1 MRKAAVALAAMFG
14 FAACAPSARAP
25 AAPHA
30 AAAPLYDLGATAGL
44 SSRMISFENPTGAP
58 GAGGQAASPLG
69 VGRKGA
75 PMRQI
80 EAGERVELAA
90 IEGAGMIRHIWMTTQ
105 NDPRILRGALI
116 RVWWDGQDHPS
127 IEAPL
132 GDFFG
137 FAHGRTDAFQSTA
150 HSVGVNASLNI
161 WLPMPFARAARIEL
175 VNESGVS
182 MPLYYSI
189 DYTLGD
195 AHPND
200 FGRLH
205 VLFRRENP
213 TTRGRDFELLPE
225 RRGHGRFIGAVIGV
239 RPLAGDW
246 WGEGEFKA
254 YLDGDTR
261 FATLVGTGSEDY
273 VGQSW
278 GLQRTAFLNHGAN
291 WIEQGDQG
299 RISMYR
305 WHVADPIIWR
315 SQARVTMQQ
324 IGCCGSP
331 PEPWLSE
338 RRDDWSVASF
348 WYEPIPGAPLPPM
361 PDAVARLAD
370 LPDAAPNR

>member
-1 MRKAAVALAAMFG
+1 VKHTLALIALLALSSCASGGSAPAHSALAPF
-14 FAACAPSARAP
+14 
-25 AAPHA
+25 
-30 AAAPLYDLGATAGL
+30 YDLGATARL
-44 SSRMISFENPTGAP
+44 QSRVISFENPTGAP

-90 IEGAGMIRHIWMTTQ
+90 IEGAGVIRHIWMTTQ
-105 NDPRILRGALI
+105 NDPRILRGAVI
-116 RVWWDGQDHPS
+116 RAWWDEQAHPS

-137 FAHGRTDAFQSTA
+137 FAHGHTEAYQSAA
-150 HSVGVNASLNI
+150 HSVGMNASLNI

-195 AHPND
+195 EHPRD
-200 FGRLH
+200 LGRLH

-213 TTRGRDFELLPE
+213 TTLGQDFELLPE

-239 RPLAGDW
+239 RPLAADW

-254 YLDGDTR
+254 YLDGDAQ
-261 FATLVGTGSEDY
+261 FATIVGTGSEDY

-291 WIEQGDQG
+291 WIEDGDRG

-305 WHVADPIIWR
+305 WHLADPLVWR
-315 SQARVTMQQ
+315 TQARITMQQ
-324 IGCCGSP
+324 IGCCRPP
-331 PEPWLSE
+331 PEPFLFE
-338 RRDDWSVASF
+338 RQDDWSVASF
-348 WYEPIPGAPLPPM
+348 WYEPIPSAPLPPF
-361 PDAVARLAD
+361 PDAAARLAN
-370 LPDAAPNR
+370 LPDAAR

>member
-1 MRKAAVALAAMFG
+1 MRRVEMLIAAGGLLLAS
-14 FAACAPSARAP
+14 CASPVSAPGTTNAP
-25 AAPHA
+25 A
-30 AAAPLYDLGATAGL
+30 LYDLGANGAL
-44 SSRMISFENPTGAP
+44 QSRSISFENPTGAP

-80 EAGERVELAA
+80 EAGGRIQLAA
-90 IEGAGMIRHIWMTTQ
+90 IEGGGVIRHIWMTTQ
-105 NDPRILRGALI
+105 NDPRILRGVVI
-116 RVWWDGQDHPS
+116 RIWWDGQGHPS

-137 FAHGRTDAFQSTA
+137 FAHGRTEAYQSAA
-150 HSVGVNASLNI
+150 HSVGMNASLNI

-195 AHPND
+195 HHPRD

-213 TTRGRDFELLPE
+213 TTLGRDFELLPL
-225 RRGHGRFIGAVIGV
+225 RTGHGRFVGAVIGV

-254 YLDGDTR
+254 YLDGDTE
-261 FATLVGTGSEDY
+261 FATIVGTGSEDY

-278 GLQRTAFLNHGAN
+278 GLQRTAFL
-291 WIEQGDQG
+291 
-299 RISMYR
+299 
-305 WHVADPIIWR
+305 
-315 SQARVTMQQ
+315 
-324 IGCCGSP
+324 
-331 PEPWLSE
+331 
-338 RRDDWSVASF
+338 
-348 WYEPIPGAPLPPM
+348 
-361 PDAVARLAD
+361 
-370 LPDAAPNR
+370 